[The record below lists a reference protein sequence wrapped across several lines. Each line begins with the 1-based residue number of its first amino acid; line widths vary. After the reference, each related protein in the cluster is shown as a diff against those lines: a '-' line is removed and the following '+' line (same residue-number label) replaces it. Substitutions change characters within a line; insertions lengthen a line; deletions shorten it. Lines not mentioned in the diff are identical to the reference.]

1 MLKCRSN
8 CSLHLLP
15 FIALI
20 ALMSGND
27 TNTASSSGVAKP
39 SGCTDSGI
47 LKSTACHS
55 VPLALCFYN
64 LGLLCDQVKSKQKYR
79 KWILGNLHRDVQRM
93 IAEYDMDVICFC
105 ELGPI
110 SGDMEDTLRKWMHLP
125 GGVAKPIGMK
135 TASPLM
141 EQMLRDLVDGTP
153 HHVPD
158 C

>member
-1 MLKCRSN
+1 MLKCKPN

-39 SGCTDSGI
+39 SGCTDGGI

-64 LGLLCDQVKSKQKYR
+64 LGLLCNQVKTKQKYR
-79 KWILGNLHRDVQRM
+79 KLIFGNLHRDFQRM
-93 IAEYDMDVICFC
+93 IEEYDMDVILKNMTWMSYVSASWARSVATWKTLCV
-105 ELGPI
+105 
-110 SGDMEDTLRKWMHLP
+110 SGCIFPVVLQN
-125 GGVAKPIGMK
+125 
-135 TASPLM
+135 PL
-141 EQMLRDLVDGTP
+141 E
-153 HHVPD
+153 
-158 C
+158 